1 MSASR
6 SHSSRRRLLALVL
19 VAGLIGLVG
28 AGCGSSSS
36 SSSAAAGQGTSS
48 AQTASN
54 TSTSSDIKL
63 AKTKFVLHAGLAFG
77 AFHRWIYKPIKAGYL
92 HHPFSHK
99 LALVKAGLAAAFVYH
114 ELGIALRDAQASP
127 TLSKLVSPVT
137 ALQTKFH
144 GLGSGIKSGQVSES
158 DVNGLSDQISSV
170 KQQSASAG
178 QPITEQTPSSL

>member
-1 MSASR
+1 MSAAR
-6 SHSSRRRLLALVL
+6 NHSSRRRLLALVL
-19 VAGLIGLVG
+19 VAGLLGLVG

-36 SSSAAAGQGTSS
+36 SSSPAAGQGTSS

-54 TSTSSDIKL
+54 TTSSDIKL

-77 AFHRWIYKPIKAGYL
+77 AFHRWIYKPIRAGYL
-92 HHPFSHK
+92 HHPLSHK
-99 LALVKAGLAAAFVYH
+99 LALVKAGLAATFVYH

-127 TLSKLVSPVT
+127 TLSKLVSPIT
-137 ALQTKFH
+137 ALQTRFH
-144 GLGSGIKSGQVSES
+144 GLGGNIKSGQVSES

-178 QPITEQTPSSL
+178 QPITESTPSTL